1 MSLVNYEKEKFS
13 VFHSKWSKL
22 LNLLDKDKNETDDIC
37 VELLKRI
44 NSSLDSLIIEI
55 DDLKNYMKSN
65 TNKNNKYY
73 KQKVLEYKERQNKI
87 TELIPYLISN
97 YTL

>member
-87 TELIPYLISN
+87 TKLIPYLISN

>member
-22 LNLLDKDKNETDDIC
+22 LNILDKDKNETDDIC

>member
-37 VELLKRI
+37 VELLKRV